1 MVNLVITT
9 HCVYYRVHTSQTH
22 LPTKHLHYVCSET
35 QHSYPLCCWG
45 LETWQFEHIYRRQDW
60 VYNTSYI
67 LLPLCLAFSP
77 CKPHLIIPQQW
88 YKFGSPVLH
97 QHFIYIMSHWGNL
110 VHRNLHK
117 NSDANELLALSF
129 IHNKSCTF
137 SYNYVSV
144 FQVIPKSLKTLQ
156 EALRHVS
163 IFYEIIFREFFIY
176 FLVDV
181 ADIKNY

>member
-1 MVNLVITT
+1 
-9 HCVYYRVHTSQTH
+9 
-22 LPTKHLHYVCSET
+22 
-35 QHSYPLCCWG
+35 
-45 LETWQFEHIYRRQDW
+45 
-60 VYNTSYI
+60 
-67 LLPLCLAFSP
+67 
-77 CKPHLIIPQQW
+77 
-88 YKFGSPVLH
+88 
-97 QHFIYIMSHWGNL
+97 MSHWGNL

-129 IHNKSCTF
+129 IHTNSCTF